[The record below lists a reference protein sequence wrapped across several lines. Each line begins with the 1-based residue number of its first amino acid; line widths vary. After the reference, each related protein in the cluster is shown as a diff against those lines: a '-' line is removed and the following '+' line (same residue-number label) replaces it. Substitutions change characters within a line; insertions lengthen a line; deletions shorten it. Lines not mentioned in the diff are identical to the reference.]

1 MSKFVTQYWVSM
13 YYGTFLLAL
22 LSGMVV
28 VLAQT
33 TTEDVVYSLVP
44 VSFHGQLM
52 GSKWSR
58 TFHDGLSWMGYR

>member
-22 LSGMVV
+22 LSSMVV

-44 VSFHGQLM
+44 VLFHGQLM
-52 GSKWSR
+52 GSKWLR
-58 TFHDGLSWMGYR
+58 TSHDGLSWMGYR